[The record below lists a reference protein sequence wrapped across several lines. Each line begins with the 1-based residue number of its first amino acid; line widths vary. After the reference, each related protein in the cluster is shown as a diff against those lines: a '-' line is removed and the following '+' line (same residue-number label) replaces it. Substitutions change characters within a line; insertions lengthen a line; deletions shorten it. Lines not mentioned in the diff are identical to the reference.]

1 MRYHILRFD
10 IWLCLLLSV
19 LLSLIPA
26 NILKKTL
33 PEKYEDYKEEHKVDV
48 GNIGGKADENTYR
61 AQNIEDLLTH
71 DTFTIVSK
79 GIEYKNR
86 GSGYYK
92 GMYLHA
98 VTLPSGERVAA
109 RINSDSVT
117 TDGDSI
123 YTGNSTLPVGKII
136 KEDLTKEETFINQIE
151 FKEPL
156 TTTDLY
162 IDMVGEA
169 EIQSEEYYIETPIM
183 LSQIITVIIAF
194 PLFHMIGS
202 KLGIFPY
209 IIAPRKKRESEWE

>member
-33 PEKYEDYKEEHKVDV
+33 PEKYENYKEEHKVDV

-156 TTTDLY
+156 TTTDFY

-169 EIQSEEYYIETPIM
+169 EIQSEEYYIEMPIM
-183 LSQIITVIIAF
+183 FSQIITVIIAF

-209 IIAPRKKRESEWE
+209 IIAPRKKRESEWD

>member
-33 PEKYEDYKEEHKVDV
+33 PEKYENYKEEHKVDV

-136 KEDLTKEETFINQIE
+136 KEDLTKEEYFINQIE

-156 TTTDLY
+156 TTTDFY

-169 EIQSEEYYIETPIM
+169 EIYSEEYYIETPIM

-209 IIAPRKKRESEWE
+209 IIAPRKKRESEWD

>member
-156 TTTDLY
+156 TTTDFY

-169 EIQSEEYYIETPIM
+169 EIYSEEYYIETPIM

-209 IIAPRKKRESEWE
+209 IIAPRKKRESEWD

>member
-1 MRYHILRFD
+1 M
-10 IWLCLLLSV
+10 
-19 LLSLIPA
+19 
-26 NILKKTL
+26 K
-33 PEKYEDYKEEHKVDV
+33 
-48 GNIGGKADENTYR
+48 
-61 AQNIEDLLTH
+61 
-71 DTFTIVSK
+71 IVSK

-156 TTTDLY
+156 TTTDFY

-169 EIQSEEYYIETPIM
+169 EIQSEEYYIEMPIM
-183 LSQIITVIIAF
+183 FSQIITVIIAF

-209 IIAPRKKRESEWE
+209 IIAPRKKRESEWD

>member
-156 TTTDLY
+156 TTTDFY

-169 EIQSEEYYIETPIM
+169 EIQSEEYYIEMPIM
-183 LSQIITVIIAF
+183 FSQIITVIIAF

-209 IIAPRKKRESEWE
+209 IIAPRKKRESEWD